1 MMTNDRIISM
11 CSLENVEE
19 FFSHLFCNTESSEAA
34 ALYHK
39 YTQWVSN
46 LQPKRLFKLGGQ
58 QLGALAISLAHLLVA
73 LYHL

>member
-46 LQPKRLFKLGGQ
+46 L
-58 QLGALAISLAHLLVA
+58 
-73 LYHL
+73 